1 VSEASDDETVATLAL
16 APHVLGASQRPI
28 GARGVYAFW
37 RTGSGVL
44 VANAA
49 RYLEVK

>member
-1 VSEASDDETVATLAL
+1 MSEAPDDETAATLAL
-16 APHVLGASQRPI
+16 AAARSGSSQRPI
-28 GARGVYAFW
+28 GARGVYAYW

-49 RYLEVK
+49 RCLEVK

>member
-1 VSEASDDETVATLAL
+1 VSEAPDNETAATLAL
-16 APHVLGASQRPI
+16 AAHVLGASHRPI
-28 GARGVYAFW
+28 GARGVFAWW